1 MSCSCSIVANV
12 TCMISWGL
20 RGTNQSK
27 YTELRAS
34 QNAENSTATPINYT
48 HC

>member
-1 MSCSCSIVANV
+1 
-12 TCMISWGL
+12 MINKSQTPQLNIAGVGNSL
-20 RGTNQSK
+20 SK
-27 YTELRAS
+27 YTELWAR